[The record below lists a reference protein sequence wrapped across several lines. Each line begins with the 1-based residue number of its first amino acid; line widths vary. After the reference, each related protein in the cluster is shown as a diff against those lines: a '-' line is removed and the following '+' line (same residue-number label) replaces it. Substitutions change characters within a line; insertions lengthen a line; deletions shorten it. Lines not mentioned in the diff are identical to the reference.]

1 MTDSGKTFSLRFRI
15 IFVVVM
21 TVILLLLAEVGLRL
35 FGPNLGAIRDLVETT
50 DDARPYV
57 LKPDTI
63 IRFEGLYTPLAH
75 PVTWVINDQGISADH
90 SISPYSKKFRVATY
104 GDSEAFGW
112 GVDLYDTFQ
121 GQMEIIDDNI
131 EAINFGVPGYNVT
144 NVADHI
150 EQTALDFHP
159 DLIIYLI
166 HENDFD
172 DPLEVSTV
180 VANSSL
186 LRLIQFVYGRM
197 ITLPREK
204 KLRISPA
211 RMERFAREIDRMT
224 RFCDRNHISLVL
236 AFLKWKNRQAL
247 SAYAASN
254 TGAADLA
261 NLPKQNWGLPRHLNV
276 HRIITN
282 DEKFDTHFTK
292 DSYRKIAGVLCST
305 ISGGHNSRCVP
316 PGWRPHE
323 RMVGQ

>member
-1 MTDSGKTFSLRFRI
+1 MT
-15 IFVVVM
+15 M
-21 TVILLLLAEVGLRL
+21 ILLLLAEVGLRL
-35 FGPNLGAIRDLVETT
+35 FGPNLGTIRDLLEVT

-57 LKPDTI
+57 LKPDTV

-75 PVTWVINDQGISADH
+75 PVTWVINDQGIRADH

-112 GVDLYDTFQ
+112 GVDLDGTFQ

-131 EAINFGVPGYNVT
+131 EVINFGVPGYNVT

-166 HENDFD
+166 HKNDFD
-172 DPLEVSTV
+172 DSLEVNTV

-186 LRLIQFVYGRM
+186 LRLIAFVYYRM
-197 ITLPREK
+197 ITEPREI
-204 KLRISPA
+204 KLRKSPA
-211 RMERFAREIDRMT
+211 RMQRFAREVDRMT

-236 AFLKWKNRQAL
+236 AFLKWKKRQAL

-254 TGAADLA
+254 TDAADLA
-261 NLPKQNWGLPRHLNV
+261 NLPQQSWGLPRHLNV
-276 HRIITN
+276 HQIIAN
-282 DEKFDTHFTK
+282 DEIFDNHFTK
-292 DSYRKIAGVLCST
+292 DSYRKIAGFLCST
-305 ISGGHNSRCVP
+305 ISGGHNSHCVP
-316 PGWRPHE
+316 SGWRPHE